1 MRFTRVTLLVLAL
14 IIGFGFYRLG
24 TYLLDDVDA
33 QTFQATEEV
42 MVDTAHVMAG
52 MIEGEIQRGQ
62 PKQKALRDAFTHA
75 HQHTI
80 KAQIHDH
87 TKSGIGLNA
96 YLTDTDGIVLFDS
109 DNGLR
114 EGQDYSRY
122 NDVARTLAGRYG
134 ARSSRLDEQDSKSS
148 VLYVAA
154 PIRSNEPDQKIIAVL
169 TIYKPQADVLT
180 FITARRRDI
189 LTATLLIGGGMIL
202 LVGAVFIWLF
212 QPIGRLTQYAQSIS
226 QGDRLPMP
234 HLGKGREVN
243 TLGKALHDMK
253 ETLEG
258 RRYVKNYVST
268 LTHELKSPL
277 AAIRGAVELLDEK
290 MPAEQRQ
297 RFHENIR
304 RETTRSET
312 LVRDLVQLAELEGK
326 PHLDHRCE
334 LNLSELC
341 EKIAIETNS
350 RLTAHQLSIAPHIE
364 PNILL
369 TGDAMVIQLAIAN
382 LLENAAGF
390 SPAHSV
396 IKLNLK
402 QQDHQAIIQID
413 DTGPGLPEYAID
425 RAFDRFYS
433 LPRPGSDHKGSG
445 LGLPL
450 VLEAAKL
457 HGGNAS
463 LENLPHGGCR
473 ATIELPIHSENHNS
487 TLNSTLNLR
496 SR

>member
-52 MIEGEIQRGQ
+52 IIEGEIERGQ
-62 PKQKALRDAFTHA
+62 PKQETLRNAFSHA
-75 HQHTI
+75 HQHAI
-80 KAQIHDH
+80 RAQIFNH
-87 TKSGIGLNA
+87 TKTNIGLNA
-96 YLTDTDGIVLFDS
+96 YLTDTKGIVLFDS

-122 NDVARTLAGRYG
+122 NDVSRTLAGRYG
-134 ARSSRLDEQDSKSS
+134 ARSSRANEQDSKSS
-148 VLYVAA
+148 ILYVAA
-154 PIRSNEPDQKIIAVL
+154 PIRSNEPDHKIIAVL

-189 LTATLLIGGGMIL
+189 FTATLLIGGGMIL
-202 LVGAVFIWLF
+202 LTGAVFIWLF

-226 QGDRLPMP
+226 QGERLPMP

-258 RRYVKNYVST
+258 RRYIENYVST

-290 MPAEQRQ
+290 MPDEQRQ

-326 PHLDHRCE
+326 PHLDHRRE
-334 LNLSELC
+334 LNLSQLC
-341 EKIAIETNS
+341 EKIVRETNQ
-350 RLTAHQLSIAPHIE
+350 RLTAQQVTITPHIE
-364 PNILL
+364 QNILL

-382 LLENAAGF
+382 LIENAAGF
-390 SPAHSV
+390 SPTHGV
-396 IKLNLK
+396 INLSLK
-402 QQDHQAIIQID
+402 QQDHQAIIDID
-413 DTGPGLPEYAID
+413 DTGPGLPDYAIE

-457 HGGNAS
+457 HGGSAS
-463 LENLPHGGCR
+463 LENLPERGCR
-473 ATIELPIHSENHNS
+473 ASLMLP
-487 TLNSTLNLR
+487 L
-496 SR
+496 